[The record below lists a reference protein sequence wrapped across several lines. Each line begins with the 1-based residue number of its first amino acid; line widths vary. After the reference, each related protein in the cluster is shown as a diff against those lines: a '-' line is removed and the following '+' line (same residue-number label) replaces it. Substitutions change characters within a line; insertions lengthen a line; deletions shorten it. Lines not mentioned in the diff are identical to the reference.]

1 MTYFTKDYIDFFKE
15 LAANNNKEWF
25 DANKKRYAK
34 GVKEPFEK
42 FIGDLIAEVSKLN
55 KEIAITHKDAIF
67 RINRDIRFSKD
78 KTPYKTNRSAIIS
91 PKGRKDKSYPGMY
104 IEAGPQH
111 VRIYGGVYMPDK
123 DQLYNIRERMAENP
137 KAFEKLINDPEFKA
151 VFGEVRGEQN
161 KIVPKEF
168 KDAASDYPFILN
180 KQWYWFKEM
189 KPEILLKN
197 DLLEQVTAV
206 YKANQ
211 KLMDYFAEAS
221 K

>member
-161 KIVPKEF
+161 IIVPKEF